1 MLEQRAFQCL
11 TIPPSSNRIPD
22 LKPAILVSA
31 SMDRSSFATFKPH
44 LGMQP
49 PKTLIFNICRTNSNG
64 QHYQQYRFNGRSSSL
79 LFNASTN
86 PNAKPLQNLFTNGSC
101 CKTNIKSTVHLPI
114 THAPPVTAPLKQ
126 QHTSSHVRTLT
137 VKPSGQNSMTKY

>member
-22 LKPAILVSA
+22 LKPAILISA
-31 SMDRSSFATFKPH
+31 SMDRSSFAAFKPH

-86 PNAKPLQNLFTNGSC
+86 PNAKPLQNLFMNGSPISSPQC
-101 CKTNIKSTVHLPI
+101 IFRSLMPLLSQHPQNNGTLPLMS
-114 THAPPVTAPLKQ
+114 AP
-126 QHTSSHVRTLT
+126 
-137 VKPSGQNSMTKY
+137 